1 MRLQLGDIL
10 QLYINDEF
18 FEQPREENAFLS
30 VFKPHLDIVYEDEN
44 LMLLNKRPGLL
55 CHADEH
61 EKVNTLITHIQAY
74 LYQKK
79 EWNPR
84 DEHSFTPALCNRI
97 DRTPMAENGTDVI
110 LDEISGDEIQ
120 SVLDTL
126 MGNSSISFMD
136 YVASIIQGKVPF
148 DPADMGRQL
157 IQSVFGNIGQQK
169 SMLLYVLL
177 LAVIGAV
184 ITNFS
189 KLMQGKQVATTA
201 FYGVYLLL
209 FSVLTGA
216 FMQASTLAVQT
227 LSGLLE
233 FIKVLTPAY
242 FISMSFASGAGA
254 GAVYYEF
261 ALVIVAVIDLVLVK
275 ILLPAINVFF
285 LLQLANELSE
295 EEMFGKMAELVK
307 DLVTLALKT
316 MFGIMMGINVIQ
328 GLIVPVSA
336 ELQNSTLIKAGGA
349 IPGVGNTISTVT
361 NTVLVAAKLVKNA
374 VGVAGVIAVFL
385 LCAVPL
391 LKLLFWQFGYQL
403 VAAVVQPVS
412 EPRVIRC
419 LGAIKES
426 LALLVRAVAFGAM
439 LFIASILVI
448 SSMT

>member
-1 MRLQLGDIL
+1 
-10 QLYINDEF
+10 
-18 FEQPREENAFLS
+18 
-30 VFKPHLDIVYEDEN
+30 
-44 LMLLNKRPGLL
+44 
-55 CHADEH
+55 
-61 EKVNTLITHIQAY
+61 
-74 LYQKK
+74 
-79 EWNPR
+79 
-84 DEHSFTPALCNRI
+84 
-97 DRTPMAENGTDVI
+97 MAENGTDVI

-136 YVASIIQGKVPF
+136 YVTSIIQGKVPF

-261 ALVIVAVIDLVLVK
+261 TLVIVAVIDLVLVK

-285 LLQLANELSE
+285 LLAACQRTIRRGNVWQDGRAGERSGYIGAEDNVWDHDGDQCDSRLDRSGVSRTSK
-295 EEMFGKMAELVK
+295 FYIDQGGGRDTGCGKHDQHSDK
-307 DLVTLALKT
+307 Y
-316 MFGIMMGINVIQ
+316 
-328 GLIVPVSA
+328 
-336 ELQNSTLIKAGGA
+336 GA
-349 IPGVGNTISTVT
+349 
-361 NTVLVAAKLVKNA
+361 
-374 VGVAGVIAVFL
+374 
-385 LCAVPL
+385 CC
-391 LKLLFWQFGYQL
+391 
-403 VAAVVQPVS
+403 
-412 EPRVIRC
+412 R
-419 LGAIKES
+419 
-426 LALLVRAVAFGAM
+426 
-439 LFIASILVI
+439 
-448 SSMT
+448 

>member
-1 MRLQLGDIL
+1 
-10 QLYINDEF
+10 
-18 FEQPREENAFLS
+18 
-30 VFKPHLDIVYEDEN
+30 
-44 LMLLNKRPGLL
+44 
-55 CHADEH
+55 
-61 EKVNTLITHIQAY
+61 
-74 LYQKK
+74 
-79 EWNPR
+79 
-84 DEHSFTPALCNRI
+84 
-97 DRTPMAENGTDVI
+97 MAENGTDVI

-261 ALVIVAVIDLVLVK
+261 
-275 ILLPAINVFF
+275 
-285 LLQLANELSE
+285 
-295 EEMFGKMAELVK
+295 
-307 DLVTLALKT
+307 T
-316 MFGIMMGINVIQ
+316 
-328 GLIVPVSA
+328 
-336 ELQNSTLIKAGGA
+336 
-349 IPGVGNTISTVT
+349 
-361 NTVLVAAKLVKNA
+361 
-374 VGVAGVIAVFL
+374 
-385 LCAVPL
+385 
-391 LKLLFWQFGYQL
+391 
-403 VAAVVQPVS
+403 
-412 EPRVIRC
+412 
-419 LGAIKES
+419 
-426 LALLVRAVAFGAM
+426 
-439 LFIASILVI
+439 
-448 SSMT
+448 